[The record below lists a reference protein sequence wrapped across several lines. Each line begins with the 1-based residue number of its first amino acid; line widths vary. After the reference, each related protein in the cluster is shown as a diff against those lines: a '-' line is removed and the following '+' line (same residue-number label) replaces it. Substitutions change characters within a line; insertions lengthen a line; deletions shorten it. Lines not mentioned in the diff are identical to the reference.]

1 MDSLQVWKS
10 FPREAMKIPAKGD
23 LTLPLTVKKGKA
35 GLPHHF
41 YFIIAHQRKYF
52 GISILHISIPEL
64 KHVLNTLFLL
74 YWGQILLSQIPTQ
87 WW

>member
-41 YFIIAHQRKYF
+41 YFIIPHQRKYF

-64 KHVLNTLFLL
+64 KHVLNTPFLL

-87 WW
+87 WR